1 MEDGRFGSS
10 ARRKKLDRGLTV
22 GVSPYRPRPT
32 RAAALM
38 TAQSLTIGAHRNAVA
53 SMAPCLCVGP
63 LPLIGCLHGLGGGAV
78 GATDN
83 SRSCPSCPLNRIIPV
98 AVWPG

>member
-38 TAQSLTIGAHRNAVA
+38 TAQSLTIGPHRNAVA

-63 LPLIGCLHGLGGGAV
+63 LPLMGVFTDSVEARSGPRTAPGADRP
-78 GATDN
+78 A
-83 SRSCPSCPLNRIIPV
+83 P
-98 AVWPG
+98 